1 MIQELY
7 LTFGVTDQNNIFASF
22 DQEVLNWP
30 TEILMP
36 FLSFSD
42 NVPQDADIIKKK
54 NVDYF
59 EIAHKTCLIL
69 V

>member
-1 MIQELY
+1 MH
-7 LTFGVTDQNNIFASF
+7 
-22 DQEVLNWP
+22 
-30 TEILMP
+30 

-54 NVDYF
+54 KKRKEKKKKKNVDYF
-59 EIAHKTCLIL
+59 KTAHKTGLIL